1 MIRDTLATFTT
12 IEKTETDI
20 QAMIATR
27 ANAFFVAADKE
38 QLVGFVTFGPFR
50 SGPGYAKTV
59 ELSIVVSPAVQGRR
73 IGENLMAHAER
84 AARQDAMHVMI
95 AAISSANDQAFT
107 FHQKV
112 GFVESG
118 RMPEVGRKSEHWLD
132 LILMQKILN

>member
-12 IEKTETDI
+12 IEKRKTDI

-27 ANAFFVAADKE
+27 VNAFFVAINKE
-38 QLVGFVTFGPFR
+38 QLIGFVTFGPFR
-50 SGPGYAKTV
+50 GGPGYAQTV
-59 ELSIVVSPAVQGRR
+59 ELSIVVSPEVQGRS

-84 AARQDAMHVMI
+84 AAKEDAIHVMV
-95 AAISSANDQAFT
+95 AAISGANDQAFK

-118 RMPEVGRKSEHWLD
+118 RMPEVGRKSEQWLD